1 MRHESEPAEPVDA
14 LMSRTAEGDEAAF
27 ARIYDALAQPV
38 MGLACRILRDAAQAE
53 EVTQDVMIEVWRT
66 AGRFRP
72 ERGSAKAW
80 VLTLAHR
87 RAVDRV
93 RSAQASTEREQ
104 RAGVL
109 AADRAFDQVTETVEG
124 HDERR
129 RVYRCL
135 AGLSRLQRVPLVLAF
150 YQGMTYI
157 EVARSLSTPEGT
169 VKSRMRNGLEQLR
182 RCLEAG
188 S

>member
-1 MRHESEPAEPVDA
+1 MRHGSEPDEPVDA
-14 LMSRTAEGDEAAF
+14 LMSRTAGGDEEAF
-27 ARIYDALAQPV
+27 AGVYDALVQPV

-53 EVTQDVMIEVWRT
+53 EVTQEVMIEVWRT

-72 ERGSAKAW
+72 DRGSAKAW
-80 VLTLAHR
+80 VLTLTHR

-93 RSAQASTEREQ
+93 RSAQARTEREQ
-104 RAGVL
+104 RAAVL
-109 AADRAFDQVTETVEG
+109 AADRAFDQVAEAVEG
-124 HDERR
+124 DDERR

-135 AGLSRLQRVPLVLAF
+135 ASLARLQRVPLTLAY
-150 YQGMTYI
+150 YQGMTYV

-169 VKSRMRNGLEQLR
+169 VKSRMRTGLEQLR
-182 RCLEAG
+182 RCLEAD